1 MINDGSARAMEHLEE
16 KVRILEDQLQ
26 QWERKF
32 AAMAGHLE
40 SLRAIVDN
48 ARLPI
53 AMKDED
59 GRYVYV
65 NREFERLC
73 QVPLTVLR
81 GKDDFEVFPEPV
93 ARLFRDQDVQVVAAG
108 TTLQFEE
115 TVPLLGEPH
124 SFITEKFPVFDD
136 HGDLRGVVAICT
148 DITRHK
154 ELEHRLA
161 DDQERLAVTLRSLS
175 DGVITTDR
183 ETRVLLLNRRAAD
196 LTGWTE
202 EDARGRPLTEI
213 LALCREGGGGKN
225 GNHLLDEILRNA
237 PMVEGGLP
245 GTAGTDA
252 ILTSRDGTR
261 RPVTI
266 TVAPL
271 PDHDHQTIGR
281 VLVLR
286 DDTLRRG
293 MEQELLKTRK
303 LESLQ
308 VLAGGIAHDFNNFL
322 AAILGNLSLCSA
334 LTRKDGGKVP
344 RLLGEAER
352 ATLLARN
359 LTQQL
364 LTFAKGGE
372 PVKTVA
378 ALSEVIRDS
387 ASFLLRG
394 SRTRCEYEIA
404 ADLWPVEVDT
414 GQMSQVIQNVI
425 LNASQAM
432 GGAGVIRI
440 RCGNVG
446 FPHGEMPGL
455 PPGRYVRLAITDSGP
470 GIPRDLQ
477 ERIFDP
483 FFSTKAGGTGLG
495 LAITHSIVKRHGG
508 HVGVQSAPDAGCT
521 FTIHLPA
528 TEEIPFPRPTG
539 TLTEGLPPGRH
550 GERRETPVSRPTRG
564 PTPAGPAPAKGMPP
578 DPGADPRRRVL
589 IMDDDSQLRTML
601 LEILVFLGYDVVACE
616 DGAEAIRLYG
626 KHLEAGKRFD
636 AVIMDLTIP
645 GGMGGRE
652 AIDGLRQLDPAAA
665 VVVSSGFSS
674 DPIMSRFAEF
684 GFAGV
689 LPKPYRIEDLE
700 RLFQGL
706 FSQAPRVDPLPS

>member
-1 MINDGSARAMEHLEE
+1 MMEHLEE
-16 KVRILEDQLQ
+16 KVRLLEDQVH

-32 AAMAGHLE
+32 AAQSGQLD
-40 SLRAIVDN
+40 SLCAIVDN

-53 AMKDED
+53 AMKDGE

-93 ARLFRDQDVQVVAAG
+93 ARLFREQDTQVIEAG

-124 SFITEKFPVFDD
+124 SFITEKFPVFDE
-136 HGDLRGVVAICT
+136 HGGLRGVVAICT

-154 ELEHRLA
+154 DLEHRLA
-161 DDQERLAVTLRSLS
+161 NDQERLAVTLRSLS
-175 DGVITTDR
+175 DGVITTDP
-183 ETRVLLLNRRAAD
+183 ESCVLLLNRRAAD

-202 EDARGRPLTEI
+202 EEARGRPLPEVLT
-213 LALCREGGGGKN
+213 LSREGGGGN
-225 GNHLLDEILRNA
+225 GNHLLEEILRNA
-237 PMVEGGLP
+237 PPVEAGLP
-245 GTAGTDA
+245 GVADTDA
-252 ILTSRDGTR
+252 ILTARDGTR

-266 TVAPL
+266 TVALL
-271 PDHDHQTIGR
+271 PNHDQQAIGR

-322 AAILGNLSLCSA
+322 AAILGNLSLCTA
-334 LTRKDGGKVP
+334 LTRKGGGKVP

-378 ALSEVIRDS
+378 ALPEVIRDS

-394 SRTRCEYEIA
+394 TQTRCEYAID

-440 RCGNVG
+440 RCGNVE
-446 FPHGEMPGL
+446 FLREEIPGL
-455 PPGRYVRLAITDSGP
+455 APGRYVRLAIADAGP

-483 FFSTKAGGTGLG
+483 FFSTKPGGTGLG

-508 HVGVQSAPDAGCT
+508 HIGAHSATGAGCT

-528 TEEIPFPRPTG
+528 A
-539 TLTEGLPPGRH
+539 EGVPLPH
-550 GERRETPVSRPTRG
+550 
-564 PTPAGPAPAKGMPP
+564 PAPAAPAPATGTASTP
-578 DPGADPRRRVL
+578 ATAPRRRIL

-616 DGAEAIRLYG
+616 DGAEAIRLYA

-652 AIDGLRQLDPAAA
+652 AVGGLRQLDPMAT
-665 VVVSSGFSS
+665 VVVSSGFSN
-674 DPIMSRFAEF
+674 DPIMSRFADF

-700 RLFQGL
+700 SLFQGL
-706 FSQAPRVDPLPS
+706 FSQTARVGPPPA

>member
-1 MINDGSARAMEHLEE
+1 MRNSGSARAVEQLE
-16 KVRILEDQLQ
+16 KRIRLLEDQLH

-32 AAMAGHLE
+32 AAMSGQLD

-53 AMKDED
+53 AMKDAE
-59 GRYVYV
+59 GRYLYV

-73 QVPLTVLR
+73 QVPLAVLR

-93 ARLFRDQDVQVVAAG
+93 ARLFREQDAQVVAAG

-136 HGDLRGVVAICT
+136 HGGLRGVVAICT

-183 ETRVLLLNRRAAD
+183 ESRILLLNRRAAD

-202 EDARGRPLTEI
+202 EEARGRPLPEV
-213 LALCREGGGGKN
+213 LALSREGSGGN
-225 GNHLLDEILRNA
+225 GSHFLDEILRNTPPA
-237 PMVEGGLP
+237 GSAQP
-245 GTAGTDA
+245 GTADTDA

-266 TVAPL
+266 TAAPL
-271 PDHDHQTIGR
+271 PDHEHQTIGR

-303 LESLQ
+303 LESLK

-334 LTRKDGGKVP
+334 LTRKGGGKVP

-378 ALSEVIRDS
+378 SLPEVIRDS

-394 SRTRCEYEIA
+394 TRTRCEYAIA
-404 ADLWPVEVDT
+404 PDLWPVEIDT
-414 GQMSQVIQNVI
+414 GQMSQVLQNVI

-440 RCGNVG
+440 RCGNVE
-446 FPHGEMPGL
+446 FPREEIPGL
-455 PPGRYVRLAITDSGP
+455 PPGRYVRLAIADAGP
-470 GIPRDLQ
+470 GVPRDLR

-483 FFSTKAGGTGLG
+483 FFSTKPGGTGLG

-508 HVGVQSAPDAGCT
+508 HIGVQSPPGAGCT

-528 TEEIPFPRPTG
+528 AEG
-539 TLTEGLPPGRH
+539 TPLPHPSPS
-550 GERRETPVSRPTRG
+550 E
-564 PTPAGPAPAKGMPP
+564 PAPAGGTAPEP
-578 DPGADPRRRVL
+578 AAALRRRIL
-589 IMDDDSQLRTML
+589 IMDDDPLLRTML

-626 KHLEAGKRFD
+626 KHLEAGERFD

-652 AIDGLRQLDPAAA
+652 AIGGLRQLDPTAL
-665 VVVSSGFSS
+665 VIVSSGFNS

-700 RLFQGL
+700 NLFQKL
-706 FSQAPRVDPLPS
+706 FAPAPRLDPPPERKHPAAGLA